1 MPTFHSTLP
10 SIILLSLP
18 PAPPLDCRDSSVVTV
33 DCPAPLALC
42 APAAP
47 AAARAAPPTDGPLRV
62 GQTFVEQT
70 HNFPLFVFLHN
81 CTAAVPQLSQKF
93 LKSSLLHTSYYPG
106 THRPTEKP
114 QSLGSQTGGPT
125 LKYTETGNCRVLK
138 PTLKDFNIT
147 P

>member
-81 CTAAVPQLSQKF
+81 CTATVPQLSQKF
-93 LKSSLLHTSYYPG
+93 LKSSLLVTTQVPTDPQKS
-106 THRPTEKP
+106 HRASDLRQAVQHSNTRK
-114 QSLGSQTGGPT
+114 L
-125 LKYTETGNCRVLK
+125 ETVVCSSR
-138 PTLKDFNIT
+138 P
-147 P
+147 

>member
-81 CTAAVPQLSQKF
+81 CTATVPQLSQKF
-93 LKSSLLHTSYYPG
+93 LKSSLLVTTQELPRYPQ
-106 THRPTEKP
+106 THRKATEPRISDRRSNTQIHGNWKLSCA
-114 QSLGSQTGGPT
+114 QAD
-125 LKYTETGNCRVLK
+125 LKG
-138 PTLKDFNIT
+138 F
-147 P
+147 